1 MVDMTVSVYED
12 RLWELVGTRTPKQIA
27 DELGLPPAEVVR
39 RTREMLESVDILT
52 IEQQRQKLMIDVGRI
67 ARKAE
72 EAFDNSLDERNKSGL
87 LNSAVNAQKEVL
99 RQLEK
104 MEAQNAGAVD
114 ALNRMRVAELVRLV
128 ETAVVDTLAELVP
141 DREDA
146 MDVFYGYLETAASNY
161 ES

>member
-39 RTREMLESVDILT
+39 RTREMLESVDVLT

-72 EAFDNSLDERNKSGL
+72 EAFDNVYDERNKSGL

-104 MEAQNAGAVD
+104 METRNAEAVD

-128 ETAVVDTLAELVP
+128 ETAVQDTLSEIDP
-141 DREDA
+141 ENYDEN
-146 MDVFYGYLETAASNY
+146 MKIFYGYLETASQG
-161 ES
+161 

>member
-39 RTREMLESVDILT
+39 RTREMLESVDVLT

-104 MEAQNAGAVD
+104 MEVRNADAVD
-114 ALNRMRVAELVRLV
+114 SLNRMRVAELVRLV

-146 MDVFYGYLETAASNY
+146 MDVFYGYLETASRG
-161 ES
+161 

>member
-39 RTREMLESVDILT
+39 RTREMLESVDVLT
-52 IEQQRQKLMIDVGRI
+52 IEQQRQKLMIDVGRM

-104 MEAQNAGAVD
+104 METRNAGAVD

-128 ETAVVDTLAELVP
+128 ETAVVNTLSEIDPANYDEN
-141 DREDA
+141 
-146 MDVFYGYLETAASNY
+146 MKIFYGYLETAASRA
-161 ES
+161 

>member
-1 MVDMTVSVYED
+1 MADMTVSVYED

-39 RTREMLESVDILT
+39 RTREMLGSVDVLT

-72 EAFDNSLDERNKSGL
+72 EAFDNVYDERNKSGL

-104 MEAQNAGAVD
+104 METRNAGAVD

-146 MDVFYGYLETAASNY
+146 MDVFYGYLETASQG
-161 ES
+161 

>member
-1 MVDMTVSVYED
+1 MVGMTVSVYED

-104 MEAQNAGAVD
+104 METRNAEAVD

-146 MDVFYGYLETAASNY
+146 MDVFYGYLETASQG
-161 ES
+161 

>member
-1 MVDMTVSVYED
+1 MADMTVSVYED

-39 RTREMLESVDILT
+39 RTREMLESVDVLT
-52 IEQQRQKLMIDVGRI
+52 VEQQRQKLMIDVGRM

-104 MEAQNAGAVD
+104 METRNAGAVD

-128 ETAVVDTLAELVP
+128 ETAVVDTLSEIDPANYDEN
-141 DREDA
+141 
-146 MDVFYGYLETAASNY
+146 MKIFYGYLETAASRA
-161 ES
+161 

>member
-39 RTREMLESVDILT
+39 RTREMLESVDVLT

-104 MEAQNAGAVD
+104 METRNAEAVD

-128 ETAVVDTLAELVP
+128 ETAVVDTLSEIDPANYDEN
-141 DREDA
+141 
-146 MDVFYGYLETAASNY
+146 MKIFYGYLETAASRA
-161 ES
+161 

>member
-1 MVDMTVSVYED
+1 MVGMTVSVYED

-39 RTREMLESVDILT
+39 RTREMLESVDVLT

-72 EAFDNSLDERNKSGL
+72 EAFDNVYDERNKSGL

-104 MEAQNAGAVD
+104 METRNAEAVD

-146 MDVFYGYLETAASNY
+146 MDVFYGYLETASQG
-161 ES
+161 

>member
-1 MVDMTVSVYED
+1 MADMTVSVYED

-39 RTREMLESVDILT
+39 RTREMLGSVDVLT

-72 EAFDNSLDERNKSGL
+72 EAFDNVYDERNKSGL

-104 MEAQNAGAVD
+104 METRNAGAVD

-128 ETAVVDTLAELVP
+128 ETAVVSTLAELVP

-146 MDVFYGYLETAASNY
+146 MDVFYGYLETASRG
-161 ES
+161 

>member
-1 MVDMTVSVYED
+1 MTVSVYED

-128 ETAVVDTLAELVP
+128 EMAVVGTLAELVP

>member
-1 MVDMTVSVYED
+1 MADMTVSVYED

-39 RTREMLESVDILT
+39 RTREMLESVDVLT

-104 MEAQNAGAVD
+104 IEVRNADAVD

-146 MDVFYGYLETAASNY
+146 MDVFYGYLETASRG
-161 ES
+161 

>member
-72 EAFDNSLDERNKSGL
+72 EAFDHSLDERNKSGL

-104 MEAQNAGAVD
+104 METRNAGAVD

-141 DREDA
+141 DREDV
-146 MDVFYGYLETAASNY
+146 MDVFYGYLEAASGH

>member
-1 MVDMTVSVYED
+1 MADMTVSVYED

-72 EAFDNSLDERNKSGL
+72 EAFDHSLDERNKSGL

-104 MEAQNAGAVD
+104 METRNAGAVD

-146 MDVFYGYLETAASNY
+146 MDVFYGYLEAASGH

>member
-12 RLWELVGTRTPKQIA
+12 RLWEMVGTRTPKQIA

-104 MEAQNAGAVD
+104 METRNAEAVD

-128 ETAVVDTLAELVP
+128 ETAVVNTLAELLP
-141 DREDA
+141 GREDA
-146 MDVFYGYLETAASNY
+146 MDVFYGYLETAASRA
-161 ES
+161 

>member
-128 ETAVVDTLAELVP
+128 EMAVVGTLAELVP

>member
-1 MVDMTVSVYED
+1 MVGMTVSVYED

-39 RTREMLESVDILT
+39 RTREMLESVDVLT

-104 MEAQNAGAVD
+104 METRNAEAVD

-128 ETAVVDTLAELVP
+128 ETAVVNTLAELLP

-146 MDVFYGYLETAASNY
+146 MDVFYGYLEAVSNY

>member
-39 RTREMLESVDILT
+39 RTREMLESVDVLT

-104 MEAQNAGAVD
+104 MEVRNADAVD

-128 ETAVVDTLAELVP
+128 ETAVQDTLSEIDP
-141 DREDA
+141 ENYDEN
-146 MDVFYGYLETAASNY
+146 MKIFYGYLETASQG
-161 ES
+161 

>member
-1 MVDMTVSVYED
+1 MTVSVYED
-12 RLWELVGTRTPKQIA
+12 RLWELVGSRTPKQIA

-72 EAFDNSLDERNKSGL
+72 EAFDNVYDERNKSGL

-104 MEAQNAGAVD
+104 MEDRNAGAVD

-146 MDVFYGYLETAASNY
+146 MDVFYGYLETASDY

>member
-12 RLWELVGTRTPKQIA
+12 RLWEMVGTRTPKQIA

-104 MEAQNAGAVD
+104 MEVRNAEAVD

-146 MDVFYGYLETAASNY
+146 MDVFYGYLETASRA
-161 ES
+161 

>member
-39 RTREMLESVDILT
+39 RTREMLESVDVLT

-104 MEAQNAGAVD
+104 METRNAEAVD

-128 ETAVVDTLAELVP
+128 ETAVQDTLSEIDP
-141 DREDA
+141 ENYDEN
-146 MDVFYGYLETAASNY
+146 MKIFYGYLETASQG
-161 ES
+161 

>member
-1 MVDMTVSVYED
+1 MTVSVYED

-128 ETAVVDTLAELVP
+128 ETAVVGTLAELVP

>member
-1 MVDMTVSVYED
+1 MADMTVSVYED

-39 RTREMLESVDILT
+39 RTREMLGSVDVLT

-104 MEAQNAGAVD
+104 MEVRNAEAVD

-128 ETAVVDTLAELVP
+128 ETAVVDTLSELDP
-141 DREDA
+141 ANYDEN
-146 MDVFYGYLETAASNY
+146 MKIFYGYLEAASR
-161 ES
+161 S

>member
-1 MVDMTVSVYED
+1 MTVSVYED
-12 RLWELVGTRTPKQIA
+12 RLWELVGSRTPKQIA

-104 MEAQNAGAVD
+104 METRNAEAVD
-114 ALNRMRVAELVRLV
+114 TLNRMRVAELVRLV
-128 ETAVVDTLAELVP
+128 ETAVVGTLAELVP

-146 MDVFYGYLETAASNY
+146 MDVFYGYLETAASDY

>member
-1 MVDMTVSVYED
+1 MADMTVSVYED

-39 RTREMLESVDILT
+39 RTREMLESVDVLT
-52 IEQQRQKLMIDVGRI
+52 IEQQRQKLMIDVGRM

-104 MEAQNAGAVD
+104 METRNAGAVD

-128 ETAVVDTLAELVP
+128 ETAVVDTLSEIDPANYDEN
-141 DREDA
+141 
-146 MDVFYGYLETAASNY
+146 MKIFYGYLETAASGA
-161 ES
+161 

>member
-1 MVDMTVSVYED
+1 MVGMTVSVYED

-39 RTREMLESVDILT
+39 RTREMLESVDVLT

-87 LNSAVNAQKEVL
+87 LNSFV
-99 RQLEK
+99 
-104 MEAQNAGAVD
+104 
-114 ALNRMRVAELVRLV
+114 
-128 ETAVVDTLAELVP
+128 
-141 DREDA
+141 
-146 MDVFYGYLETAASNY
+146 
-161 ES
+161 

>member
-1 MVDMTVSVYED
+1 MTVSVYED

-39 RTREMLESVDILT
+39 RTREMLESVDVLT

>member
-12 RLWELVGTRTPKQIA
+12 RLWEMVGTRTPKQIA

-72 EAFDNSLDERNKSGL
+72 EAFDHSLDERNKSGL

-104 MEAQNAGAVD
+104 MEVRNAGAVD

-128 ETAVVDTLAELVP
+128 ETAVVNTLAELVP

-146 MDVFYGYLETAASNY
+146 MDVFYGYLETASDH